1 MTSQAQSHVP
11 TTSSQSLGEILAAAR
26 ANDTEPR
33 LWHAPPQNPR
43 KILVADDESL
53 AAASV
58 VLALRQLGYTA
69 IGPAKDG
76 EHAIEL
82 AFSTMPDLAIMD
94 ARMSTEDDGIHASH
108 ALFNELFVPVVMLS
122 AYSDRQQVSS
132 AASAG
137 VFGYLVK
144 PAGKDQLRAAIE
156 VAWARFNE
164 FISKEIEATALY
176 HHLEDRRDMDRAA
189 WLLVERD
196 GMEES
201 EARRELRRRA
211 AAQNKSVGDAARDVI
226 RSAKR
231 E

>member
-1 MTSQAQSHVP
+1 MTSPFRVHTASRIKVDSP
-11 TTSSQSLGEILAAAR
+11 ASAFPAPDI
-26 ANDTEPR
+26 DPK
-33 LWHAPPQNPR
+33 LWHAPPSHPR

-94 ARMSTEDDGIHASH
+94 ARMSTDDDGIHASH

-122 AYSDRQQVSS
+122 AHSDRQQVTS

-137 VFGYLVK
+137 VFSYLVK
-144 PAGKDQLRAAIE
+144 PAGKDQLHAAIE
-156 VAWARFNE
+156 VAWSRFNE

-201 EARRELRRRA
+201 EARRELRRRS
-211 AAQNKSVGDAARDVI
+211 AAQGKPVGDIARDVI
-226 RSAKR
+226 QSGKRS
-231 E
+231 